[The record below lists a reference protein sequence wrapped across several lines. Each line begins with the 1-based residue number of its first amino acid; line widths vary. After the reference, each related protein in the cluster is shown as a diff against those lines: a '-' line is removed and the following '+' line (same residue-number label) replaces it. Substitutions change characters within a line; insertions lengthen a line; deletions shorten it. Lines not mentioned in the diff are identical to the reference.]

1 MYFVGMEKRR
11 KHNFLSIPWSYI
23 QRNNCRLIEEMHL
36 RPIRP
41 PPPQAKVVVRP
52 CWLLKLFLEL
62 VFVDEPEGGDRM
74 RVSLREV
81 IRVLCNHATSTIQLV
96 GGRRSIR
103 TKTIIPYFWSNATIM
118 SLITLYVKK
127 YSSVLNEIRI
137 SFNVWSKFSYLNSIL
152 IPDFFQFTFYSF
164 FLPSENSNNDH
175 FF

>member
-1 MYFVGMEKRR
+1 
-11 KHNFLSIPWSYI
+11 
-23 QRNNCRLIEEMHL
+23 MHL
-36 RPIRP
+36 RPFR

-118 SLITLYVKK
+118 SLITLYVK
-127 YSSVLNEIRI
+127 
-137 SFNVWSKFSYLNSIL
+137 
-152 IPDFFQFTFYSF
+152 
-164 FLPSENSNNDH
+164 
-175 FF
+175 